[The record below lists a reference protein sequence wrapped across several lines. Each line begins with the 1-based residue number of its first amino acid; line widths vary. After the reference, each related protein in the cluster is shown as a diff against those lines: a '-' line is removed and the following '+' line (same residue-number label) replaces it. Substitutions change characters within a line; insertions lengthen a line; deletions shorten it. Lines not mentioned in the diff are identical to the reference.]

1 MTLGHCLLLS
11 AALFALGAFGLVTR
25 RNLIAVLISI
35 ELMVNAGIINFVAF
49 ARFGNGDA
57 MAGALF
63 PLFVMAISACE
74 MALALGVVMALRR
87 HRTQIDID
95 EMQALNG

>member
-1 MTLGHCLLLS
+1 MTLAHCLLLS

-25 RNLIAVLISI
+25 KNLIAVLLSV
-35 ELMVNAGIINFVAF
+35 ELMVNAGVINFVAF
-49 ARFGNGDA
+49 ARFRGGDA
-57 MAGALF
+57 LAGGTF

-87 HRTQIDID
+87 HRSDTSIG
-95 EMQALNG
+95 EVQALNG